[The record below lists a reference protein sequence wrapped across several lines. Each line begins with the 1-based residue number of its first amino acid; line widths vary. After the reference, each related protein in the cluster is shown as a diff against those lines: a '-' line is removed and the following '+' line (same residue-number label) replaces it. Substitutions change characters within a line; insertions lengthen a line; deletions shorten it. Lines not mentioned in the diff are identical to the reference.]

1 MKSISILPLKKRST
15 ASKEELLKALESAE
29 QEITDLI
36 NSPALP
42 AYKAINTKINEWSSQ
57 LETTPINLLDDE
69 ENDAFLRGHKFFIE
83 MSLYFKSRQEL
94 LNYMTPSEKEQVKQL
109 ESGDKDST
117 HWVNPRGKK
126 S

>member
-1 MKSISILPLKKRST
+1 MLPADKRETASAKNLLEALETCEQELRSIL
-15 ASKEELLKALESAE
+15 
-29 QEITDLI
+29 
-36 NSPALP
+36 NSPVFP
-42 AYKAINTKINEWSSQ
+42 AYKAVNDKIISWGKKFAEV
-57 LETTPINLLDDE
+57 EIDFEDE
-69 ENDAFLRGHKFFIE
+69 NQGTVLSKSHKFFME
-83 MSLYFKSRQEL
+83 LLTSRQEL